1 MVGARDPRADLLDRS
16 PFRGVTRV
24 AHVHASDEP
33 YRNPTMLSQ
42 FFAIGSSPQPVM
54 HEGRLWHFSETE
66 KRELGLALGA
76 FTLALGLMSVRGLG
90 GLMGA
95 GTETGLYASGAEW
108 LGTLVLAMPLMAIA
122 IGPAFVLHEL
132 GHKFAA
138 RHYGCWAEFRSDPKG
153 LRFGVLLAAVLGLVF
168 MAPGAVMVAGL
179 VTRRQNGHIAAAG
192 PLVNLSLFALGF
204 PLGILF
210 FGLTGTDASYASL
223 SYLEGGV
230 IAWRAM
236 AYDVVRY
243 WMVANLGL
251 GFLNMLPFGPLD
263 GLKVKGWSDQAF
275 YGIIGIFVLL
285 IAAWMAGYWNPL
297 GIVESGASALF
308 G

>member
-33 YRNPTMLSQ
+33 YRTPTMLSQ

-122 IGPAFVLHEL
+122 IGPASF
-132 GHKFAA
+132 
-138 RHYGCWAEFRSDPKG
+138 CMSSD
-153 LRFGVLLAAVLGLVF
+153 
-168 MAPGAVMVAGL
+168 
-179 VTRRQNGHIAAAG
+179 T
-192 PLVNLSLFALGF
+192 SS
-204 PLGILF
+204 PLGIM
-210 FGLTGTDASYASL
+210 DAGRSSGPTQRGSDSVSCSSL
-223 SYLEGGV
+223 SSDSCS
-230 IAWRAM
+230 WR
-236 AYDVVRY
+236 
-243 WMVANLGL
+243 L
-251 GFLNMLPFGPLD
+251 
-263 GLKVKGWSDQAF
+263 
-275 YGIIGIFVLL
+275 
-285 IAAWMAGYWNPL
+285 
-297 GIVESGASALF
+297 AL
-308 G
+308 

>member
-1 MVGARDPRADLLDRS
+1 
-16 PFRGVTRV
+16 
-24 AHVHASDEP
+24 
-33 YRNPTMLSQ
+33 
-42 FFAIGSSPQPVM
+42 M

-108 LGTLVLAMPLMAIA
+108 LGTLILAMPLMAIA

-285 IAAWMAGYWNPL
+285 ITAWMVGYWNPL

>member
-1 MVGARDPRADLLDRS
+1 MATL
-16 PFRGVTRV
+16 
-24 AHVHASDEP
+24 
-33 YRNPTMLSQ
+33 
-42 FFAIGSSPQPVM
+42 PQ
-54 HEGRLWHFSETE
+54 R
-66 KRELGLALGA
+66 
-76 FTLALGLMSVRGLG
+76 
-90 GLMGA
+90 
-95 GTETGLYASGAEW
+95 
-108 LGTLVLAMPLMAIA
+108 
-122 IGPAFVLHEL
+122 
-132 GHKFAA
+132 
-138 RHYGCWAEFRSDPKG
+138 
-153 LRFGVLLAAVLGLVF
+153 
-168 MAPGAVMVAGL
+168 
-179 VTRRQNGHIAAAG
+179 G

-285 IAAWMAGYWNPL
+285 IASVDGRL
-297 GIVESGASALF
+297 LESARHR
-308 G
+308 

>member
-1 MVGARDPRADLLDRS
+1 MSWWTSLSKKPCARAFKLVGDESTPWSEQGIRVPTSSIAHRS
-16 PFRGVTRV
+16 GASPL

-33 YRNPTMLSQ
+33 YRTPTMLSQ

-153 LRFGVLLAAVLGLVF
+153 LRFGVLLG
-168 MAPGAVMVAGL
+168 
-179 VTRRQNGHIAAAG
+179 T
-192 PLVNLSLFALGF
+192 LSSDSCSWRLAL
-204 PLGILF
+204 
-210 FGLTGTDASYASL
+210 
-223 SYLEGGV
+223 
-230 IAWRAM
+230 
-236 AYDVVRY
+236 
-243 WMVANLGL
+243 
-251 GFLNMLPFGPLD
+251 
-263 GLKVKGWSDQAF
+263 
-275 YGIIGIFVLL
+275 
-285 IAAWMAGYWNPL
+285 
-297 GIVESGASALF
+297 
-308 G
+308 